1 MFSRFLFVFIL
12 SVLIFSS
19 FAIGITGASVI
30 VTSDYNVKHTNI
42 PASIVYQQGSSKAPF
57 DSASINSEGDS
68 ATVYLNTSWTSGI
81 YTDDQGN
88 TYWITTSGNVSV
100 YNYPNNESYYLPS
113 IPSYYVFSPFTSVAS
128 VNYSNYNYT
137 VLLNEKG
144 YVYGYNGST
153 RNWFNAT
160 KTWSLTL
167 QKYPGPWVSV
177 TSNVMNNFIGGGH
190 ESFFFVSYSGA
201 VAAYS
206 VGKSRVGKGAYNIYS
221 TGQDLAF
228 VSSVA
233 NWNETSKTSGE
244 LYGLEWNGSVYYFKK
259 TWQYWGNVFGS
270 PGSGAVGITIGYD
283 PNNFTQNVFVSVYQ
297 NSTPLYESYN
307 QAGAPSSGGF
317 FEAGTPA
324 FRSGNVESLT
334 FDNYDFYNNYET
346 IFYEVETNGTVAASF
361 NLTTWYYADNI
372 IPPTSYSDVVSIA
385 WVGAPNANPWT
396 SYAEIQSYQEPWNS
410 LYFNMSFLSNVIGYQ
425 YNYSDNP
432 LFSGSSLSQ
441 PVELS
446 HNFTISVD
454 YIGYPNMM
462 GNSTFYF
469 SVIFTY
475 PMNSQPAIVIAYNL
489 QFIVINHFYYM
500 PVG

>member
-12 SVLIFSS
+12 LVFIFSS
-19 FAIGITGASVI
+19 FAVGITGASVI
-30 VTSDYNVKHTNI
+30 VASDYNVKHTNI
-42 PASIVYQQGSSKAPF
+42 PASIVYQQGSSNAPF
-57 DSASINSEGDS
+57 DSAHINSEGDS

-100 YNYPNNESYYLPS
+100 YNYPNGQFYYLPN
-113 IPSYYVFSPFTSVAS
+113 IPHKYLFSPFTSVAS
-128 VNYSNYNYT
+128 VNYSIYEYT

-144 YVYGYNGST
+144 YVYGYNGNT
-153 RNWFNAT
+153 GQWFNAT
-160 KTWSLTL
+160 KEWSLTL

-177 TSNVMNNFIGGGH
+177 TSNVMRYSNHFNTNT

-201 VAAYS
+201 VAKYN
-206 VGKSRVGKGAYNIYS
+206 VGNKSFHIFS
-221 TGQDLAF
+221 TGQNLAII
-228 VSSVA
+228 SAVA
-233 NWNETSKTSGE
+233 NWNETEPYSGE
-244 LYGLEWNGSVYYFKK
+244 LYGLEWNGSVYYFQN
-259 TWQYWGNVFGS
+259 TWKYWGNVFGS

-283 PNNFTQNVFVSVYQ
+283 PNNLTQNVFVSLYQ

-317 FEAGTPA
+317 FEAGYSPFNYGTVN
-324 FRSGNVESLT
+324 GIT
-334 FDNYDFYNNYET
+334 YDNYDG
-346 IFYEVETNGTVAASF
+346 IFYAVETNGTVAASF

-385 WVGAPNANPWT
+385 WVGAPNTNPWT

-410 LYFNMSFLSNVIGYQ
+410 LIFNISFASNRTGYE
-425 YNYSDNP
+425 YMYSDYPFISN
-432 LFSGSSLSQ
+432 SSLSQ

-446 HNFTISVD
+446 HKYTISVD

-469 SVIFTY
+469 NVIFTY
-475 PMNSQPAIVIAYNL
+475 PMNAQPAIVIAYSL
-489 QFIVINHFYYM
+489 QVIVINHFYYM